1 MTVFPK
7 INKQFLPLGLLLF
20 FVISLPLKNNIN
32 SLSIILLT
40 LYSIYFQATH
50 RSFSLNTFKKFTPFI
65 AYFLVALFSV
75 LYSDNTSRAF
85 KYVNKFLPFILL
97 PFIFST
103 LPIVKKQYHTIL
115 HYFASFMVFLC
126 LFSHTKVLIKLY
138 ENNDVLFNIF
148 NNKYSYLSLSQDTVG
163 IHSTYYAYFVLI
175 AVIIFLH
182 LLLKAKTAKL
192 KMALV
197 ALIAYLSFFIF
208 HLSSRLPIVVLF
220 LLFNGAIVYYFFTKK
235 KLKIGVI
242 YLLLLYG
249 LTFFIGYN
257 VRITRYRFQQVF
269 GFTYANGN
277 EFNDGLNKLQQF
289 KAAIES
295 NNNVL
300 LGNGIGDAND
310 EIYKAYI
317 NLGLD
322 TYAERKYNAHNQFI
336 QTYGGLGLIGV
347 MVLLAIFGYA
357 LFVFIRDRNFLGILF
372 VLSSLLLFQT
382 ESMLERHHG
391 IVLFVF
397 LICISFQL
405 QNDKQATNLK
415 GEL

>member
-1 MTVFPK
+1 M
-7 INKQFLPLGLLLF
+7 
-20 FVISLPLKNNIN
+20 
-32 SLSIILLT
+32 
-40 LYSIYFQATH
+40 
-50 RSFSLNTFKKFTPFI
+50 
-65 AYFLVALFSV
+65 
-75 LYSDNTSRAF
+75 
-85 KYVNKFLPFILL
+85 
-97 PFIFST
+97 
-103 LPIVKKQYHTIL
+103 
-115 HYFASFMVFLC
+115 
-126 LFSHTKVLIKLY
+126 
-138 ENNDVLFNIF
+138 
-148 NNKYSYLSLSQDTVG
+148 
-163 IHSTYYAYFVLI
+163 
-175 AVIIFLH
+175 
-182 LLLKAKTAKL
+182 
-192 KMALV
+192 
-197 ALIAYLSFFIF
+197 
-208 HLSSRLPIVVLF
+208 
-220 LLFNGAIVYYFFTKK
+220 
-235 KLKIGVI
+235 
-242 YLLLLYG
+242 LYG

-289 KAAIES
+289 KAAIAS

-310 EIYKAYI
+310 EIYKAYT

-347 MVLLAIFGYA
+347 VVLLAIFGYA

-405 QNDKQATNLK
+405 QNDKQSHQFKRGVVNTFK
-415 GEL
+415 GSCFDFVLPYYCCQHYMELL

>member
-1 MTVFPK
+1 M
-7 INKQFLPLGLLLF
+7 
-20 FVISLPLKNNIN
+20 
-32 SLSIILLT
+32 
-40 LYSIYFQATH
+40 
-50 RSFSLNTFKKFTPFI
+50 
-65 AYFLVALFSV
+65 
-75 LYSDNTSRAF
+75 
-85 KYVNKFLPFILL
+85 
-97 PFIFST
+97 
-103 LPIVKKQYHTIL
+103 
-115 HYFASFMVFLC
+115 
-126 LFSHTKVLIKLY
+126 
-138 ENNDVLFNIF
+138 
-148 NNKYSYLSLSQDTVG
+148 
-163 IHSTYYAYFVLI
+163 
-175 AVIIFLH
+175 
-182 LLLKAKTAKL
+182 
-192 KMALV
+192 
-197 ALIAYLSFFIF
+197 
-208 HLSSRLPIVVLF
+208 
-220 LLFNGAIVYYFFTKK
+220 
-235 KLKIGVI
+235 
-242 YLLLLYG
+242 LYG

-310 EIYKAYI
+310 EIYKAYT

-405 QNDKQATNLK
+405 QNDKLATNLK

>member
-1 MTVFPK
+1 MTVFSK

-32 SLSIILLT
+32 SISIILLT
-40 LYSIYFQATH
+40 LYSIYFQVTH
-50 RSFSLNTFKKFTPFI
+50 RSFNLKTFKKLTPFI
-65 AYFLVALFSV
+65 VYFVVALLSV
-75 LYSDNTSRAF
+75 LYSENTLRAF
-85 KYVNKFLPFILL
+85 KSVNKLLPFILL

-103 LPIVKKQYHTIL
+103 LPIVKKQYHTVL
-115 HYFASFMVFLC
+115 HYFAGFMVFLC

-163 IHSTYYAYFVLI
+163 IHSTYYAYFVLT
-175 AVIIFLH
+175 AIIVFLH
-182 LLLKAKTAKL
+182 LLLKAKTAKQ
-192 KMALV
+192 KTVLV
-197 ALIAYLSFFIF
+197 GLITYLSFFIF

-220 LLFNGAIVYYFFTKK
+220 LLFNGAIIYYFFTKK
-235 KLKIGVI
+235 KLKTGVL

-289 KAAIES
+289 KAALQS
-295 NNNVL
+295 NKNVL

-310 EIYKAYI
+310 EIHKAYI

-322 TYAERKYNAHNQFI
+322 TYAERKYNAHNQFL
-336 QTYGGLGLIGV
+336 QTYGGLGLFGV
-347 MVLLAIFGYA
+347 VVLLAIFGYG
-357 LFVFIRDRNFLGILF
+357 LFVFIREKNFLGILF
-372 VLSSLLLFQT
+372 VLSSLLVFQT

-391 IVLFVF
+391 IALFVF
-397 LICISFQL
+397 LMCISFQL
-405 QNDKQATNLK
+405 QNKNQLTNKQ
-415 GEL
+415 

>member
-1 MTVFPK
+1 MTVFSK
-7 INKQFLPLGLLLF
+7 INKQFIPLGLLLF

-32 SLSIILLT
+32 SISIILLT
-40 LYSIYFQATH
+40 LYSVYFQFAH
-50 RSFSLNTFKKFTPFI
+50 RSFNLKTFKNFTPFVV
-65 AYFLVALFSV
+65 YFVVALLSV
-75 LYSDNTSRAF
+75 LYSENTSRAF
-85 KYVNKFLPFILL
+85 KSINRLLPFILL
-97 PFIFST
+97 PFVFST
-103 LPIVKKQYHTIL
+103 LLIVKKQYHMIL
-115 HYFASFMVFLC
+115 YCFASFMVFLC

-138 ENNDVLFNIF
+138 ENNDILFNIF

-163 IHSTYYAYFVLI
+163 IHSTYYAYFVLT
-175 AVIIFLH
+175 AIIVFLH

-192 KMALV
+192 KTVLV
-197 ALIAYLSFFIF
+197 VVIAYLSFFIF

-220 LLFNGAIVYYFFTKK
+220 LLFNGAIIYYFFSKK
-235 KLKIGVI
+235 KLKTGVI

-249 LTFFIGYN
+249 LTFVIGYN
-257 VRITRYRFQQVF
+257 IRITRYRFQQVF

-289 KAAIES
+289 NAGIQS

-310 EIYKAYI
+310 EIYKAYR

-336 QTYGGLGLIGV
+336 QTYGGLGLLGV
-347 MVLLAIFGYA
+347 VVLLAIFGYA
-357 LFVFIRDRNFLGILF
+357 LFVFIREKNFIGILF

-391 IVLFVF
+391 IALFVF
-397 LICISFQL
+397 LICFEIKRS
-405 QNDKQATNLK
+405 TENL
-415 GEL
+415 